1 MTTKTEAAALLRE
14 YDELRARMR
23 VLEREL
29 GRACAEYGRSVGVWG
44 FSKDHLRIQLERE
57 NAA

>member
-1 MTTKTEAAALLRE
+1 MTTKAEAAALLRE

-29 GRACAEYGRSVGVWG
+29 GKACAEYGRSIGVWG
-44 FSKDHLRIQLERE
+44 FNRDHLRIQLERE

>member
-1 MTTKTEAAALLRE
+1 MTTKAEAAALLRE

-29 GRACAEYGRSVGVWG
+29 GKACAEYGRSIGVWG

>member
-1 MTTKTEAAALLRE
+1 MTTKAEAAALLRE

-29 GRACAEYGRSVGVWG
+29 GRACAEYGRSIGVWG
-44 FSKDHLRIQLERE
+44 FNRDHLRIQLERE

>member
-1 MTTKTEAAALLRE
+1 MTTKAEAAALLRE

-29 GRACAEYGRSVGVWG
+29 GRACAEYGRSIGVWG
-44 FSKDHLRIQLERE
+44 LTRDHLRIQLERE